1 MALAGYPKTYDHPV
15 VNRLVKGLA
24 SVSVLKGGT
33 YMLIKAMGDLETSY
47 IEYKVKYPNSANPD
61 TEVTIRTLVGTSLTG
76 PFSYVK
82 HNGESA
88 TGDYYTL
95 VHEVED

>member
-15 VNRLVKGLA
+15 VNRLIKGVP
-24 SVSVLKGGT
+24 SVSELSGGT
-33 YMLIKAMGDLETSY
+33 YMLIKAMGDLETSF

-61 TEVTIRTLVGTSLTG
+61 TEITIRTLVGTSLTG

-82 HNGESA
+82 HSDETTA
-88 TGDYYTL
+88 GDYYTL